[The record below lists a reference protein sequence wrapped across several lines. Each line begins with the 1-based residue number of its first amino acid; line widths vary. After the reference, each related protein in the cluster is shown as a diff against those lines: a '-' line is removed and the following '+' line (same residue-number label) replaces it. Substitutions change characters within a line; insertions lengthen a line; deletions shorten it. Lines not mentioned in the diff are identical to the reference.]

1 MSGGQVAALV
11 RTELRLETRTGDVLR
26 GVAPYAV
33 AALVVLALSVDADT
47 RLLRQI
53 GLGAGGAVLLL
64 FGAQSAARRGLLDTD
79 AVRTLCAVS
88 GVAPG
93 TVLLARVVTTA
104 AMLFALAAVVV
115 PVTVVLFDLT
125 PVGGWWLVATTVL
138 ALVGLSTLTA
148 LAATLVAATSVR
160 AVVAPLLVVPLSV
173 PLLLAVIQ
181 IPATVTYGG
190 APLSWL
196 LLAGLVDLVL
206 VTSAV
211 TLAPWLEGVR

>member
-1 MSGGQVAALV
+1 VAALV
-11 RTELRLETRTGDVLR
+11 RAELRLEARTGDVLR

-47 RLLRQI
+47 ALLRQI

-64 FGAQSAARRGLLDTD
+64 FGSQSAARRGLLDAD
-79 AVRTLCAVS
+79 AVRALCAVS
-88 GVAPG
+88 GVAAG
-93 TVLLARVVTTA
+93 TVLLARVVTTL
-104 AMLFALAAVVV
+104 AMLLALAVVVV
-115 PVTVVLFDLT
+115 PVTVVLFDLA
-125 PVGGWWLVATTVL
+125 PAGGWWLAAAAVL
-138 ALVGLSTLTA
+138 ALVGLATLTA

-173 PLLLAVIQ
+173 PLLLAVVQ

-190 APLSWL
+190 TPLSWL

-211 TLAPWLEGVR
+211 ALAPWLEGAR

>member
-1 MSGGQVAALV
+1 VAALV
-11 RTELRLETRTGDVLR
+11 RAELRLEARTGDVLR

-47 RLLRQI
+47 ALLRQI

-64 FGAQSAARRGLLDTD
+64 FGSQSAARRGLLDAD
-79 AVRTLCAVS
+79 AVRALCAVS
-88 GVAPG
+88 GVAAG
-93 TVLLARVVTTA
+93 TVLLARVVTTL
-104 AMLFALAAVVV
+104 AMLLALAVVVV
-115 PVTVVLFDLT
+115 PVTVVLFDLA
-125 PVGGWWLVATTVL
+125 PAGGWWLAAAAVL
-138 ALVGLSTLTA
+138 ALVGLATLTA
-148 LAATLVAATSVR
+148 LAATLVATTSVR

-173 PLLLAVIQ
+173 PLLLAVVQ

-190 APLSWL
+190 TPLSWL

-211 TLAPWLEGVR
+211 ALAPWLEGAR